1 MSGSLQRGFRP
12 GGEVATRG
20 QDGFT
25 GTFNGGGEHAAVG
38 VGRGRLPAGRLPS
51 SRR

>member
-25 GTFNGGGEHAAVG
+25 GTFNGGGMHATVG
-38 VGRGRLPAGRLPS
+38 VGRGRPPAGRLPS
-51 SRR
+51 SWR